1 MGMQLILNFLIII
14 ASLSGFLLSVYI
26 FKKKRANEAMVC
38 PIGSDC
44 DNVVH
49 SDYSKFLGI
58 PLELIGII
66 YYGII
71 LGSYSLL
78 AASASFSSESTAFI
92 LILLSLVAFLFSAYL
107 TLIQGVVL
115 KEWCTWCLSSAF
127 LSTFIFFAGL
137 AVSDWS
143 FVSLLKYH
151 EGLVF
156 LIQLGGIALGV
167 GAATIADIFF
177 LKFIKD
183 FKISVDESVIL
194 RTFGQIIWFALGI
207 VVITTVALFLPNV
220 STITQSPQ
228 FVVEALVLLVLIV
241 NAVYLT
247 LIVSPRLVSLSFD
260 RESFETRAEDRQKK
274 LAFGLSAISLISWY
288 SLLVLASPLPIGL
301 STPRLTVAYIA
312 LVLIAIGAS
321 QLLHDR
327 IETTA
332 KSRGY

>member
-1 MGMQLILNFLIII
+1 MT
-14 ASLSGFLLSVYI
+14 
-26 FKKKRANEAMVC
+26 C

-44 DNVVH
+44 NNVVH
-49 SDYSKFLGI
+49 SDYSKFFGV

-71 LGSYSLL
+71 LGSYSLI
-78 AASASFSSESTAFI
+78 ATSAGFGSPSTTFI
-92 LILLSLVAFLFSAYL
+92 LILFSLTAFLFSIYL
-107 TLIQGVVL
+107 TLIQGIVL

-127 LSTFIFFAGL
+127 ISTFILFGSL

-156 LIQLGGIALGV
+156 LVQLGGIALGV
-167 GAATIADIFF
+167 GAATIADVFF

-207 VVITTVALFLPNV
+207 VVITTIAIYLPNT
-220 STITQSPQ
+220 SLITQSPQ
-228 FVVEALVLLVLIV
+228 FVVEALVLLILIV

-260 RESFETRAEDRQKK
+260 RESIETRAEDRQKK

-288 SLLVLASPLPIGL
+288 SLLILASPLPISF
-301 STPRLTVAYIA
+301 STPRLTVAYLA
-312 LVLIAIGAS
+312 LVLIAVGAS
-321 QLLHDR
+321 QLVHDR
-327 IETTA
+327 IEATA